1 MRKLILPSMAAACAL
16 LSGCGGASSADPS
29 VTASQS
35 SALTQRLG
43 LGVLPSLHRI
53 PKDKSPHDV
62 IDSSI
67 VLAPGDLVAFHYHP
81 GPVFVVVA
89 TGTLTED
96 DGCGNI
102 ETHSPGT
109 AFQEVPGHIHMVIN
123 KGTDTVQLYSTSIP
137 PHGQPGAIPATPD
150 CKPTHGG
157 DDSED
162 D

>member
-1 MRKLILPSMAAACAL
+1 MKNLAIPLMIAAACAL
-16 LSGCGGASSADPS
+16 ASGCGGAPAADPAA
-29 VTASQS
+29 TGTQS

-67 VLAPGDLVAFHYHP
+67 TLAHGELIAFHQHP
-81 GPVFVVVA
+81 GPVFVVIA

-102 ETHSPGT
+102 ESHPAGT
-109 AFQEVPGHIHMVIN
+109 AFQEVPGHVHMVI
-123 KGTDTVQLYSTSIP
+123 
-137 PHGQPGAIPATPD
+137 
-150 CKPTHGG
+150 
-157 DDSED
+157 
-162 D
+162 